1 MVSSS
6 FNLAHFCPQDVEI
19 LFLACHDW
27 RVHATLKNGYYQ
39 SMSTLENERSN
50 PFLEGN
56 LAPVH
61 EEVTAFNLEV
71 TGTLPPELDGRY
83 LRNGPNPIGEVNRAK
98 YHWFTGHGMVHGL
111 RLRDGKA
118 EWYRNRWVRNNDVA
132 DLLNESHPPSD
143 WPADHGQFAANT
155 NVIGHNG
162 QTFAIVEAGAP
173 PIELSYELDTVRISN
188 LGGTLPHA
196 YSAHP
201 KRDPLTGELHVMTYY
216 WGWGNQ
222 VQYLV
227 VGTDGRVRRHVD
239 IPTAGGPM
247 IHDIAFTQKY
257 VLVFDLPTV
266 FNLDAAMSG
275 AGLPYYWDH
284 NYQARIGLLPR
295 EGNADDVKWI
305 DIDPCYIFHP
315 MNAYDDGDEVVLD
328 AARHEKMFD
337 KERRG
342 PSEGPPTLDRWR
354 LNVVTGTHTYERID
368 DRPQE
373 FPRINESLVGLRH
386 QFGYCAGVGS
396 NFAQDT
402 LIKVNLDTRQV
413 EARTDTSRYG
423 YGEPV
428 FIPRDGASSEDDG
441 YVMAL
446 RLDHETDKSD
456 LAIFDAQAITDD
468 PIAVVHVPARIP
480 NGFHGNWIPG

>member
-1 MVSSS
+1 
-6 FNLAHFCPQDVEI
+6 
-19 LFLACHDW
+19 
-27 RVHATLKNGYYQ
+27 
-39 SMSTLENERSN
+39 MSTLENERSN

-56 LAPVH
+56 LAPVT
-61 EEVTAFNLEV
+61 EEVTVFNLDV

-83 LRNGPNPIGEVNRAK
+83 LRNGPNPIGDVNRAK

-111 RLRDGKA
+111 RIRGGQA
-118 EWYRNRWVRNNDVA
+118 EWYRNRWVRNNEVA
-132 DLLNESHPPSD
+132 TLLGESQPLSD
-143 WPADHGQFAANT
+143 WPADHQQFAANT

-173 PIELSYELDTVRISN
+173 PVELSYDLETVRVSN
-188 LGGTLPHA
+188 LGGSLPHA

-201 KRDPLTGELHVMTYY
+201 KRDPLTGELHVMTYF

-257 VLVFDLPTV
+257 ILVFDLPTV
-266 FNLDAAMSG
+266 FNIDAAMSG
-275 AGLPYYWDH
+275 ASLPYYWDH

-295 EGNADDVKWI
+295 EGNGEDVKWI

-337 KERRG
+337 RERRG

-354 LNVVTGTHTYERID
+354 LNTVTGSHTCERID

-373 FPRINESLVGLRH
+373 FPRINESLIGLRN
-386 QFGYCAGVGS
+386 QYGYCAGIGQ

-402 LIKVNLDTRQV
+402 LIKVDLDSRRV
-413 EARTDTSRYG
+413 EARTDTARYG

-428 FIPRDGASSEDDG
+428 FIPRDGAKTEDDG

-446 RLDHETDKSD
+446 RLDTQTQTSD
-456 LAIFDAQAITDD
+456 LAVFDAQAITED
-468 PIAVVHVPARIP
+468 PIAVVHVPVRIP